1 VPDIP
6 YPSPDRDARI
16 CCILYLLVCTV
27 LGMDAR
33 ERLIESAQQL
43 LWERGYVG
51 MSPKAIQDRAS
62 AGQGSMYHHF
72 ENKAAL
78 ASTAIARS
86 AEQLYESARQ
96 EFAQPCSAL
105 DRIVSY
111 LHRER
116 DALRGCRVG
125 RLTQDPEIIA
135 DPQLRRPVQE
145 MFAKLTQELAS
156 LIVEG
161 QSAGEFRVE
170 MNPEDTASTILAV
183 LQGAY
188 VLARAANSTEPYN
201 HAIAGAISLLK
212 QQGDVKRALRK

>member
-1 VPDIP
+1 
-6 YPSPDRDARI
+6 
-16 CCILYLLVCTV
+16 
-27 LGMDAR
+27 MDTR
-33 ERLIESAQQL
+33 ERLIESAQDL

-86 AEQLYESARQ
+86 AEQLYASAQQ
-96 EFAQPCSAL
+96 EFAQSGSAL

-111 LHRER
+111 LSRER
-116 DALRGCRVG
+116 QALRGCRVG

-135 DPQLRRPVQE
+135 DPQLRQPVGE
-145 MFAKLTQELAS
+145 MFAKLTRELAA
-156 LIVEG
+156 LIMDG
-161 QSAGEFRVE
+161 QKAGEFRAE
-170 MNPEDTASTILAV
+170 MDPQDTASTILAV

-188 VLARAANSTEPYN
+188 VLARAANSVEPYDR
-201 HAIAGAISLLK
+201 AIAGAISLLQ
-212 QQGDVKRALRK
+212 QQGGSKRAPRK

>member
-1 VPDIP
+1 
-6 YPSPDRDARI
+6 
-16 CCILYLLVCTV
+16 
-27 LGMDAR
+27 MDAK
-33 ERLIESAQQL
+33 ERLIESAREL

-78 ASTAIARS
+78 ASAAIARS
-86 AEQLYESARQ
+86 AEQLFESARR
-96 EFAQPCSAL
+96 EFAQPRSAL
-105 DRIVSY
+105 DRVVAY

-116 DALRGCRVG
+116 EALRGCRVG

-156 LIVEG
+156 VIAEG
-161 QSAGEFRVE
+161 QRAGEFRAE

-188 VLARAANSTEPYN
+188 VLARAANSAEPYDR
-201 HAIAGAISLLK
+201 AIRGAISLLK
-212 QQGDVKRALRK
+212 QQGNVKRAPRK

>member
-1 VPDIP
+1 
-6 YPSPDRDARI
+6 
-16 CCILYLLVCTV
+16 
-27 LGMDAR
+27 MDAR
-33 ERLIESAQQL
+33 ERLIESAQEL

-51 MSPKAIQDRAS
+51 MSPKAIQHRAS

-78 ASTAIARS
+78 ASAAIARS
-86 AEQLYESARQ
+86 ADQLYESALQ
-96 EFAQPCSAL
+96 EFTQPSSAV

-111 LHRER
+111 LQRQR

-135 DPQLRRPVQE
+135 DPQLRQPVQE
-145 MFAKLTQELAS
+145 MFAKLTQELVS

-161 QSAGEFRVE
+161 QRTREFRSD

-188 VLARAANSTEPYN
+188 VLARAANSTEPFDR
-201 HAIAGAISLLK
+201 AISGAISLLK
-212 QQGDVKRALRK
+212 HQGGVKRAPRK

>member
-1 VPDIP
+1 
-6 YPSPDRDARI
+6 
-16 CCILYLLVCTV
+16 
-27 LGMDAR
+27 MDAR
-33 ERLIESAQQL
+33 ERLIESAQAL
-43 LWERGYVG
+43 LWERGYIG
-51 MSPKAIQDRAS
+51 MSPKAIQDRAA

-86 AEQLYESARQ
+86 AEQLYESARE

-161 QSAGEFRVE
+161 QSAGEFRTE

-188 VLARAANSTEPYN
+188 VLARAANSTEPYDR
-201 HAIAGAISLLK
+201 AIAGAISLLK
-212 QQGDVKRALRK
+212 QQGDVKRAPRK

>member
-1 VPDIP
+1 
-6 YPSPDRDARI
+6 
-16 CCILYLLVCTV
+16 
-27 LGMDAR
+27 MDAR
-33 ERLIESAQQL
+33 ERLIESAQEL

-96 EFAQPCSAL
+96 EFAQSRSAH
-105 DRIVSY
+105 DRIVAY

-116 DALRGCRVG
+116 EALRGCRIG

-135 DPQLRRPVQE
+135 NPQLRRPVQE
-145 MFAKLTQELAS
+145 MFAKLTQGLAS
-156 LIVEG
+156 VLVEG
-161 QSAGEFRVE
+161 QRAGQFRAE

-188 VLARAANSTEPYN
+188 VLARAANSAEPYDR
-201 HAIAGAISLLK
+201 AITGVISLLK
-212 QQGDVKRALRK
+212 QQGDVKRTPRR

>member
-1 VPDIP
+1 
-6 YPSPDRDARI
+6 
-16 CCILYLLVCTV
+16 
-27 LGMDAR
+27 MDTR
-33 ERLIESAQQL
+33 ERLIESAQEL

-51 MSPKAIQDRAS
+51 MSPKAIQNKAS

-78 ASTAIARS
+78 ASAAIARS

-116 DALRGCRVG
+116 EALRGCRVG

-135 DPQLRRPVQE
+135 DPQLRQPVQE

-156 LIVEG
+156 LIAGG
-161 QSAGEFRVE
+161 QRAGEFRSD

-188 VLARAANSTEPYN
+188 VLARAENSAEPF
-201 HAIAGAISLLK
+201 HRAIEGVISLLK
-212 QQGDVKRALRK
+212 HQGGVKHAPRK

>member
-1 VPDIP
+1 M
-6 YPSPDRDARI
+6 
-16 CCILYLLVCTV
+16 LY
-27 LGMDAR
+27 MDAR
-33 ERLIESAQQL
+33 ERLIESAQEL
-43 LWERGYVG
+43 LWVRGYVG

-78 ASTAIARS
+78 ASAAIVRS
-86 AEQLYESARQ
+86 AEQLYESAHQ
-96 EFAQPCSAL
+96 EFAQPRSAL

-111 LHRER
+111 LNRER
-116 DALRGCRVG
+116 EALRGCRIG

-145 MFAKLTQELAS
+145 MFAKLTQGLAS
-156 LIVEG
+156 VLVEG
-161 QSAGEFRVE
+161 QRAGEFGAE

-188 VLARAANSTEPYN
+188 VLARAANSAEPYDR
-201 HAIAGAISLLK
+201 AITGVISLLK
-212 QQGDVKRALRK
+212 QQGGVRRAARK

>member
-1 VPDIP
+1 M
-6 YPSPDRDARI
+6 
-16 CCILYLLVCTV
+16 LT
-27 LGMDAR
+27 MDTR
-33 ERLIESAQQL
+33 ERLIESAQAL

-51 MSPKAIQDRAS
+51 MSPKAIQDKAS

-78 ASTAIARS
+78 ASAAIARS

-96 EFAQPCSAL
+96 EFTQPSSAL
-105 DRIVSY
+105 DRIVAY
-111 LHRER
+111 LSRER
-116 DALRGCRVG
+116 QALRGCRVG

-135 DPQLRRPVQE
+135 DPQLRQPVQE

-161 QSAGEFRVE
+161 QKAGEFRSE
-170 MNPEDTASTILAV
+170 MDPEDTASTILAV

-188 VLARAANSTEPYN
+188 VLARAANSTEPFDR
-201 HAIAGAISLLK
+201 AITGAISLLK
-212 QQGDVKRALRK
+212 QQGGVKRSPRK